1 MAKAKSN
8 RGTGLLTGLANL
20 TETGVVNENGQSVL
34 ESRVEEKSSVISSEP
49 AANPI
54 EDVTPVT
61 IIEPIK
67 EPVQIES
74 LKSPKRAPGRPR
86 KFKKDDNT
94 VVLGIRVLEE
104 EARFL
109 EEYGGK
115 YGGKTGYVT
124 YLIRKE
130 MERLHKA

>member
-1 MAKAKSN
+1 MAKGKSN

-20 TETGVVNENGQSVL
+20 TEAGVINENGQRAL
-34 ESRVEEKSSVISSEP
+34 TIKEDTKSSLSSSMP
-49 AANPI
+49 V
-54 EDVTPVT
+54 EDPVKEVTPIT
-61 IIEPIK
+61 AIEPIK
-67 EPVQIES
+67 ESFPTEKI
-74 LKSPKRAPGRPR
+74 KPTKKAPGRPR

-109 EEYGGK
+109 EEFGGK

-130 MERLHKA
+130 MERLNK

>member
-1 MAKAKSN
+1 MKNVFK
-8 RGTGLLTGLANL
+8 
-20 TETGVVNENGQSVL
+20 VI
-34 ESRVEEKSSVISSEP
+34 VEPEEEMTTDNISISQT
-49 AANPI
+49 NQK
-54 EDVTPVT
+54 PVS
-61 IIEPIK
+61 K
-67 EPVQIES
+67 
-74 LKSPKRAPGRPR
+74 KAPGRPR

-109 EEYGGK
+109 EEFGGK

-130 MERLHKA
+130 MERLNK